1 MIYDYETDL
10 EYGRMRL
17 TVLIEYSYDPP
28 EQQPCKQGYYYQP
41 GHLYIENVFVEIVEG
56 FDGNGEVVYKYL
68 RENITPERLKMLDDF
83 AYSYVEDDIEGV
95 GPLAETLTELAS

>member
-17 TVLIEYSYDPP
+17 TVLIEYSYEHP
-28 EQQPCKQGYYYQP
+28 ERQSYDRGDYCQP
-41 GHLYIENVFVEIVEG
+41 GQLYIENVFVEIVEG
-56 FDGNGEVVYKYL
+56 FDADGEVAYKYL

-83 AYSYVEDDIEGV
+83 AYSYVEDDIDGV
-95 GPLAETLTELAS
+95 GPLAETLIGVAS